1 MEKSKKIHDV
11 QYMSSFFI
19 ISLILVGALTG
30 CSQENG
36 FETQKTEESLFKN
49 EVGYH
54 INSLKIGMCFDD
66 ASEEDTITDENQ
78 NIAANNFPI
87 LACNRPHDNEVYY
100 IYHLPDAEDYNETE
114 ALIERMLDVCEDKFK
129 GYIGKSYQ
137 DSYYEMSV
145 LTPTVESWQDGDREA
160 ICYAF
165 HPEDKKLHNSLKDIN
180 E

>member
-1 MEKSKKIHDV
+1 MVFRLK
-11 QYMSSFFI
+11 
-19 ISLILVGALTG
+19 
-30 CSQENG
+30 
-36 FETQKTEESLFKN
+36 KTEESLFKN

-87 LACNRPHDNEVYY
+87 LACNRLHDNEVYY
-100 IYHLPDAEDYNETE
+100 IYNLPDAEDYNETE
-114 ALIERMLDVCEDKFK
+114 ALIERMLDVCEDNFK

-145 LTPTVESWQDGDREA
+145 LTPTVES
-160 ICYAF
+160 
-165 HPEDKKLHNSLKDIN
+165 
-180 E
+180 